1 MGVRHARSLRSVFS
15 MVVASALFG
24 MTARAHHSISAIY
37 DDSQRVTIEGVVAQ
51 FQFVNPHPIVVIDV
65 KDSSGKAQQW
75 RLEMDNQ
82 RELADIGFTSDTL
95 KPGERLVVIGSLARR
110 QAQSLYVRRLDR
122 PSDGFSYEQVGS
134 SPRIRTPA
142 SLPSTGQSR

>member
-1 MGVRHARSLRSVFS
+1 MSVRQARPSRSVLS
-15 MVVASALFG
+15 IVVASALFG
-24 MTARAHHSISAIY
+24 MTTQAHHSISAVY
-37 DDSQRVTIEGVVAQ
+37 DDTQRVTIEGVVTE
-51 FQFVNPHPIVVIDV
+51 FQFVNPHPIVVVDV
-65 KDSSGKAQQW
+65 RDSSGKAQQW

-82 RELADIGFTSDTL
+82 RELADIGFTIDTL

-142 SLPSTGQSR
+142 SLPSTGPTR

>member
-1 MGVRHARSLRSVFS
+1 MSVRQARSVFS
-15 MVVASALFG
+15 IVVASALFG
-24 MTARAHHSISAIY
+24 MTTQAHHSISAVY
-37 DDSQRVTIEGVVAQ
+37 DDTQRVTIEGVVTQ
-51 FQFVNPHPIVVIDV
+51 FQFVNPHPIVVMDV
-65 KDSSGKAQQW
+65 KDSAGKAQQW

-95 KPGERLVVIGSLARR
+95 KPGERLVVTGSLGRR

>member
-1 MGVRHARSLRSVFS
+1 MAVRQARPLRSVFS
-15 MVVASALFG
+15 ILVASVLFG
-24 MTARAHHSISAIY
+24 MPTRAHHSISAIY
-37 DDSQRVTIEGVVAQ
+37 DDTQRVTIEGVVTQ

-65 KDSSGKAQQW
+65 KDGSGKAQQW

-95 KPGERLVVIGSLARR
+95 KPGERLVVTGSLARR
-110 QAQSLYVRRLDR
+110 QVQSLYVRRLDR

>member
-1 MGVRHARSLRSVFS
+1 MQRQILSV
-15 MVVASALFG
+15 VVAYALLG
-24 MTARAHHSISAIY
+24 VATQAHHSISAVY
-37 DDSQRVTIEGVVAQ
+37 DDTQRVTVEGVVTE
-51 FQFVNPHPIVVIDV
+51 FQFVNPHPIVVMDV
-65 KDSSGKAQQW
+65 KDSDGKAQQW

-95 KPGERLVVIGSLARR
+95 KPGERLVIIGSLARR

-142 SLPSTGQSR
+142 SVPSTSQPR